1 MVCKIHPYFVPLP
14 RWEGDFYERSEYM
27 PGDSVK
33 VGMVASLTG
42 QFSGQG
48 SQALAGAAAWS
59 RDVNETGGVFVG
71 SYGGKLPVSL
81 KHYDDESKAQ
91 VARSMTERLIIEDR
105 VDLLLGPYSSVLTLA
120 AAPVAEEHHR
130 VLWNH
135 GGASDQIY
143 SKGYRWVVGVLTP
156 ASRYLHG
163 LVDLVRKRDPGPR
176 RVAILHSSRGSFPE
190 SVASGVET
198 YAVGKGFQISFK
210 GRYQP
215 PVTDFSPLL
224 EEMDRSGPELIIEVG
239 RIQDDLLLASQIAQR
254 GTKANAVALVA
265 AGINQFGEELGD
277 RALGFMGPSQW
288 EPAGVDTPD
297 YGPSAGELGERLAAF
312 RPGGGDYAMAQAYAA
327 GLVAQRCVE
336 EAGTLDN
343 RVLRETAGRADFTT
357 FYGRFKIDPATGC
370 QVGRSVVIVQWQ
382 SGGKVVVWPREM
394 CQGELIY
401 PAPIGAG

>member
-1 MVCKIHPYFVPLP
+1 M
-14 RWEGDFYERSEYM
+14 
-27 PGDSVK
+27 K

-48 SQALAGAAAWS
+48 SQALAGAAAWA

-81 KHYDDESKAQ
+81 NHYDDESKAQ

-120 AAPVAEEHHR
+120 VAPVAEEHHR
-130 VLWNH
+130 VFWNH

-143 SKGYRWVVGVLTP
+143 SKGYRWIVGILTP
-156 ASRYLHG
+156 ASKYLHG
-163 LVDLVRKRDPGPR
+163 VVDLARERDPGPR

-198 YAVGKGFQISFK
+198 YAVRKGFQISFK
-210 GRYQP
+210 SRYQP

-224 EEMDRSGPELIIEVG
+224 EEMDRSGPELIIGVG
-239 RIQDDLLLASQIAQR
+239 RIQDDLLLAGQIAQR
-254 GTKANAVALVA
+254 GTKAKAVALVA
-265 AGINQFGEELGD
+265 AGINQFSEELGD

-288 EPAGVDTPD
+288 ESAGADTPD
-297 YGPSAGELGERLAAF
+297 FGPSAAELGERLAAF

-327 GLVAQRCVE
+327 GLVAQKCVE

-394 CQGELIY
+394 HQGELIY